1 MGPQSAAADLVA
13 MDGAP
18 DVCKQHDF
26 DEWKQHRLIL
36 SSLRVCFCSG
46 VLKTGGKFVAKM
58 FRRGHEV
65 ELYVVE
71 FLMRQLF
78 AEVFLCKPRASRN
91 SSCEHFIVGKG
102 WGLAGGGNSPRSRDA
117 MEQVLYYTS
126 SAGGSCSSPRPNA
139 DERLQ
144 DLHARLQE
152 TSRTSAFSE
161 VPSLPVDIFLR
172 GVHPGIADVVGFL
185 CGSDSQDCFVPH
197 YRRCF
202 EVEEP
207 AEVQQICPTPR
218 GILSYGAW
226 RRADESQKLPLGSGG
241 SGSQS
246 HSLPEYYKSYY
257 HTAMTALKE
266 QVLQIADR
274 LRRVWVE
281 KSAPLVEEEEL
292 LGEKDRQLLLDFA
305 QTVWDPAVPRE
316 WDEVRRHFGFED
328 FSDEVVG
335 NKNIKMEHDVSM
347 HRADEVTQ
355 EGPLLGSYEL
365 RLMCG
370 GRSAPDPMRNYSL
383 PENYHRLEPVQS
395 PIQPFYEEA
404 LKKRRG
410 Q

>member
-1 MGPQSAAADLVA
+1 MV
-13 MDGAP
+13 
-18 DVCKQHDF
+18 
-26 DEWKQHRLIL
+26 
-36 SSLRVCFCSG
+36 SSV
-46 VLKTGGKFVAKM
+46 
-58 FRRGHEV
+58 
-65 ELYVVE
+65 
-71 FLMRQLF
+71 
-78 AEVFLCKPRASRN
+78 
-91 SSCEHFIVGKG
+91 
-102 WGLAGGGNSPRSRDA
+102 SPR
-117 MEQVLYYTS
+117 QVLYYTS
-126 SAGGSCSSPRPNA
+126 SARSCSSPPPNA
-139 DERLQ
+139 EDERLQ
-144 DLHARLQE
+144 DLQDHARLRE

-161 VPSLPVDIFLR
+161 VLSLPVDIFLR

-202 EVEEP
+202 EVEDP
-207 AEVQQICPTPR
+207 AEVQQVCPTPR

-226 RRADESQKLPLGSGG
+226 RRRSA
-241 SGSQS
+241 S
-246 HSLPEYYKSYY
+246 HSLPDYYKSYY
-257 HTAMTALKE
+257 HPAMTALKE

-281 KSAPLVEEEEL
+281 KSAPQVEEEAL

-328 FSDEVVG
+328 SDEVAG
-335 NKNIKMEHDVSM
+335 KKTEHVSTQEQTQ
-347 HRADEVTQ
+347 DQ

-383 PENYHRLEPVQS
+383 PENYNRLEPVQS

-404 LKKRRG
+404 LKRRRG